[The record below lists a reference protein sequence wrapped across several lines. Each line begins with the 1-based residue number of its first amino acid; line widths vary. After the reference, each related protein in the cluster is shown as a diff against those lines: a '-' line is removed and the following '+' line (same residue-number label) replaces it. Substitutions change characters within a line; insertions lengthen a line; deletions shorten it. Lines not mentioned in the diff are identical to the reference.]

1 MYLLAFPASETP
13 QVFSSY
19 IKMRQTMIGKGSK
32 SMILKQTILPCFS
45 LKNEIQ
51 LHSTNHSITNYFSF
65 WW

>member
-1 MYLLAFPASETP
+1 
-13 QVFSSY
+13 
-19 IKMRQTMIGKGSK
+19 MIGKGSK

-65 WW
+65 WWY